1 MKVLGSALVTV
12 SILIGLVDP
21 TGAFGSQMPRE
32 QRGQTAL
39 R

>member
-1 MKVLGSALVTV
+1 MKAIGAALVTA

-21 TGAFGSQMPRE
+21 TGAFGPQTPRE
-32 QRGQTAL
+32 QREQAVP

>member
-21 TGAFGSQMPRE
+21 TGAFGPQSPRE
-32 QRGQTAL
+32 QRGHIAP

>member
-1 MKVLGSALVTV
+1 MKAIASALVTV

-21 TGAFGSQMPRE
+21 TGVFGPQMPRE
-32 QRGQTAL
+32 QRAQTTP

>member
-21 TGAFGSQMPRE
+21 TGAFGPQTPRE
-32 QRGQTAL
+32 QQGRTAP